1 MDFKHIYIHNYDSSM
16 GFNMKNKVG
25 APVKYDIMAMAVG
38 DIIVAEDKSTK
49 TMVSLINHRLK
60 YIGVTDRK
68 YTCRRIGNDVHV
80 IRIL

>member
-1 MDFKHIYIHNYDSSM
+1 MEFD
-16 GFNMKNKVG
+16 MKNKVG
-25 APVKYDIMAMAVG
+25 APIKYDIMAMAVG

-68 YTCRRIGNDVHV
+68 YTCRRIGNDVHIV
-80 IRIL
+80 RIL